1 MAASAHKV
9 LPHHLAFGAGFF
21 LFWGYLEYPGQL
33 PLSFHKPERLSG
45 ILPKTV
51 AGHWLEQLHTTAL

>member
-21 LFWGYLEYPGQL
+21 LLWGYLEYPGQL
-33 PLSFHKPERLSG
+33 PLSFHKPERLPG

-51 AGHWLEQLHTTAL
+51 AGHWLD